1 MPYFPLSKYLLSL
14 IWMLPFLAVTSLFD
28 TQLAVAQSQTTVEAE
43 ILDSSVSAEDR
54 EKLLARLSDK
64 EVRDIVWNLIQTNSK
79 SQETDNP
86 LAAELSQLTSNL
98 RSNFDKRIQHIP
110 KLLALP
116 SLLVEAITPPGK
128 EKGFFAI
135 VSLMIAL
142 VILFG
147 WTGQY
152 LCKRMTRVVYDS
164 LTRSRIENFP
174 QKLARR
180 ILIFLYDLVHPV
192 IFAVMAYLAFMAVYQ
207 GYEPNRIL
215 MLSVIT
221 GIFSAWALIKTIGC
235 VFSPNRPDARLT
247 SLDDEDSKLISR
259 HLNIVV
265 IYAMTIY
272 FFSGYLSGIAPII
285 DTSSI
290 VPIVNSLGGLSI
302 MVLVVIVIWRV
313 RLPVGKLLLSGKPP
327 GLARKLLSTIWPA
340 IGTALIVALT
350 TIGLVSALALNMESA
365 FNAVLKT
372 LLLLLIGLPLS
383 LGLIGPLIRQWGRNS
398 DTDDTAPVSRTNAR
412 DGIVQIARFIL
423 LVTSAMLLGR
433 IWGIDVVEMTRSSL
447 GERVSGA
454 VTQVVMTIIVA
465 NLVWSLVKRW
475 IESQDNVNTVDDPDS
490 NAGSDPGGQ
499 GLTRIETV
507 LPLLRGFL
515 LVTIITV
522 ATMISLSSLGVDIG
536 PLIAAA
542 SVLGL
547 AIGFGAQTLVADIIS
562 GIFFLVDD
570 AFRKGEYIDVSGNTG
585 TVESISVRSMQL
597 RHHNGPI
604 HTVPYSQ
611 ISTLTN
617 FSRDW
622 VIMKFELRIPFEED
636 VEKVRKLIKKVGK
649 KLLDDPEH
657 GSEFLEPLKSQGVN
671 RMDDSAFVV
680 RCKFSTKPGKQWAI
694 RRIAYAEIQ
703 SAFSEAGIKFAPKRV
718 VVEAVSSEIA
728 AAGAAALT
736 SNPES
741 DSGKS

>member
-1 MPYFPLSKYLLSL
+1 
-14 IWMLPFLAVTSLFD
+14 ML
-28 TQLAVAQSQTTVEAE
+28 
-43 ILDSSVSAEDR
+43 
-54 EKLLARLSDK
+54 
-64 EVRDIVWNLIQTNSK
+64 
-79 SQETDNP
+79 
-86 LAAELSQLTSNL
+86 
-98 RSNFDKRIQHIP
+98 
-110 KLLALP
+110 
-116 SLLVEAITPPGK
+116 
-128 EKGFFAI
+128 
-135 VSLMIAL
+135 
-142 VILFG
+142 
-147 WTGQY
+147 
-152 LCKRMTRVVYDS
+152 
-164 LTRSRIENFP
+164 
-174 QKLARR
+174 
-180 ILIFLYDLVHPV
+180 
-192 IFAVMAYLAFMAVYQ
+192 
-207 GYEPNRIL
+207 
-215 MLSVIT
+215 
-221 GIFSAWALIKTIGC
+221 
-235 VFSPNRPDARLT
+235 
-247 SLDDEDSKLISR
+247 
-259 HLNIVV
+259 
-265 IYAMTIY
+265 
-272 FFSGYLSGIAPII
+272 
-285 DTSSI
+285 
-290 VPIVNSLGGLSI
+290 
-302 MVLVVIVIWRV
+302 LVVIVIWRV
-313 RLPVGKLLLSGKPP
+313 RLPVGKLILSGKPP

-340 IGTALIVALT
+340 IGTAFIVALT
-350 TIGLVSALALNMESA
+350 TAGLVGALALNMDSA

-372 LLLLLIGLPLS
+372 LLLLLIGLPLT
-383 LGLIGPLIRQWGRNS
+383 LGLIGPLIRQWGRNP

-412 DGIVQIARFIL
+412 DGIVQIARLIL

-454 VTQVVMTIIVA
+454 VTQIVITIIVA

-475 IESQDNVNTVDDPDS
+475 IESQDNVNTGDDPDS
-490 NAGSDPGGQ
+490 NAGGDPGGQ

-515 LVTIITV
+515 LITIITV

-703 SAFSEAGIKFAPKRV
+703 AAFSEAGIKFAPKRV
-718 VVEAVSSEIA
+718 VVEAVSPEIA

>member
-1 MPYFPLSKYLLSL
+1 
-14 IWMLPFLAVTSLFD
+14 
-28 TQLAVAQSQTTVEAE
+28 
-43 ILDSSVSAEDR
+43 
-54 EKLLARLSDK
+54 
-64 EVRDIVWNLIQTNSK
+64 
-79 SQETDNP
+79 
-86 LAAELSQLTSNL
+86 
-98 RSNFDKRIQHIP
+98 
-110 KLLALP
+110 
-116 SLLVEAITPPGK
+116 
-128 EKGFFAI
+128 
-135 VSLMIAL
+135 
-142 VILFG
+142 
-147 WTGQY
+147 
-152 LCKRMTRVVYDS
+152 
-164 LTRSRIENFP
+164 
-174 QKLARR
+174 
-180 ILIFLYDLVHPV
+180 
-192 IFAVMAYLAFMAVYQ
+192 
-207 GYEPNRIL
+207 
-215 MLSVIT
+215 
-221 GIFSAWALIKTIGC
+221 
-235 VFSPNRPDARLT
+235 
-247 SLDDEDSKLISR
+247 
-259 HLNIVV
+259 
-265 IYAMTIY
+265 
-272 FFSGYLSGIAPII
+272 
-285 DTSSI
+285 
-290 VPIVNSLGGLSI
+290 
-302 MVLVVIVIWRV
+302 
-313 RLPVGKLLLSGKPP
+313 
-327 GLARKLLSTIWPA
+327 
-340 IGTALIVALT
+340 
-350 TIGLVSALALNMESA
+350 
-365 FNAVLKT
+365 
-372 LLLLLIGLPLS
+372 
-383 LGLIGPLIRQWGRNS
+383 
-398 DTDDTAPVSRTNAR
+398 
-412 DGIVQIARFIL
+412 
-423 LVTSAMLLGR
+423 MLLGR

-454 VTQVVMTIIVA
+454 VTQIVITIIVA

-475 IESQDNVNTVDDPDS
+475 IESQDNVNTGDDPDS
-490 NAGSDPGGQ
+490 NAGGDPGGQ

-515 LVTIITV
+515 LITIITV

-636 VEKVRKLIKKVGK
+636 VEKVRKLIKKIGK

-703 SAFSEAGIKFAPKRV
+703 AAFSEAGIKFAPKRV
-718 VVEAVSSEIA
+718 VVEAVSPEIA

>member
-1 MPYFPLSKYLLSL
+1 MPYFPLSKYLLSF
-14 IWMLPFLAVTSLFD
+14 IWILPFLAVSSLFD
-28 TQLAVAQSQTTVEAE
+28 TQLAVAQSQTSVETE
-43 ILDSSVSAEDR
+43 ILDNSLSAEDR

-64 EVRDIVWNLIQTNSK
+64 EVRDIVWNLIQTKSK
-79 SQETDNP
+79 SQEIDNP
-86 LAAELSQLTSNL
+86 LAAELNQLTSNL

-135 VSLMIAL
+135 VFLMIAL
-142 VILFG
+142 IILFG

-215 MLSVIT
+215 VLSVIT
-221 GIFSAWALIKTIGC
+221 GVFSAWALIKTIGC

-247 SLDDEDSKLISR
+247 SLDDADSKLISR

-272 FFSGYLSGIAPII
+272 FFSGYLSGIAPIV
-285 DTSSI
+285 DTSSV

-327 GLARKLLSTIWPA
+327 GLARKLLGTIWPA

-350 TIGLVSALALNMESA
+350 TMGLVSALALNMESA
-365 FNAVLKT
+365 FDAVLKT
-372 LLLLLIGLPLS
+372 LLLLLIGLPLT
-383 LGLIGPLIRQWGRNS
+383 LGLIGPLIRQWGR
-398 DTDDTAPVSRTNAR
+398 DTGNENNNPITQAGTR
-412 DGIVQIARFIL
+412 DGIVQLARLIL
-423 LVTSAMLLGR
+423 LVTAAMLLGR
-433 IWGIDVVEMTRSSL
+433 IWGIDVVEMTRSRL

-475 IESQDNVNTVDDPDS
+475 IESQDNVNSDDPDS
-490 NAGSDPGGQ
+490 NAGGDPGGQ

-507 LPLLRGFL
+507 LPLLRGFML
-515 LVTIITV
+515 ITIITV
-522 ATMISLSSLGVDIG
+522 AMMISLSSLGVDIG

-570 AFRKGEYIDVSGNTG
+570 AFRKGEYIDVGGNTG
-585 TVESISVRSMQL
+585 TVENISVRSMQL

-604 HTVPYSQ
+604 HTIPYSQ

-649 KLLDDPEH
+649 KLLEDPEH
-657 GSEFLEPLKSQGVN
+657 GPEFLEPLKSQGVN

-680 RCKFSTKPGKQWAI
+680 RCKFSSKPGKQWAL
-694 RRIAYAEIQ
+694 RRIAYAGIQ
-703 SAFSEAGIKFAPKRV
+703 TAFTEAGIKFAPKRV
-718 VVEAVSSEIA
+718 VVEAITPEIA
-728 AAGAAALT
+728 AAGAAALVA
-736 SNPES
+736 NPET
-741 DSGKS
+741 DSGKSS